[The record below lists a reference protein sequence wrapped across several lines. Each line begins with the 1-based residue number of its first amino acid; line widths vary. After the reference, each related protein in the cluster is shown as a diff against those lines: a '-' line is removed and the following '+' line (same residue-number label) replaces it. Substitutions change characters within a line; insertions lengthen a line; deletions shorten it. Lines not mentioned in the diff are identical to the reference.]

1 MASTNIKDLLECSV
15 CLGQLDEK
23 SRVLPCQ
30 HTFCLGC
37 LSIIVDKKGY
47 LQCPECR
54 RDFPDTSISNLPR
67 NALLI
72 RILEGLRSSD
82 NVHEDSMTTDN
93 KKLEKRNST
102 DNFKKIISKGKKSS
116 LLIHYGDNL

>member
-67 NALLI
+67 NVLLV
-72 RILEGLRSSD
+72 RILEGLRSRRGSSN

-102 DNFKKIISKGKKSS
+102 DTSKRLSAKVRKAAF
-116 LLIHYGDNL
+116 

>member
-67 NALLI
+67 NVLLV

-102 DNFKKIISKGKKSS
+102 DTSKRLSAKVRKAAF
-116 LLIHYGDNL
+116 

>member
-1 MASTNIKDLLECSV
+1 MASTNIEDLLECSV
-15 CLGQLDEK
+15 CLGHLDEK

-67 NALLI
+67 NSLLI
-72 RILEGLRSSD
+72 RILEGLRSSN
-82 NVHEDSMTTDN
+82 NVHEDSTTTDN

-102 DNFKKIISKGKKSS
+102 DTSKRLSAKVRKAAF
-116 LLIHYGDNL
+116 

>member
-1 MASTNIKDLLECSV
+1 MASTNIEDLLECSV

-54 RDFPDTSISNLPR
+54 RDFPDISISNLPR
-67 NALLI
+67 NVLLV
-72 RILEGLRSSD
+72 RILEGLRSRIGSS
-82 NVHEDSMTTDN
+82 NNAHEDSTTNDN
-93 KKLEKRNST
+93 NNKLEKRNST
-102 DNFKKIISKGKKSS
+102 DASKRLSAKVRKAASFF
-116 LLIHYGDNL
+116 